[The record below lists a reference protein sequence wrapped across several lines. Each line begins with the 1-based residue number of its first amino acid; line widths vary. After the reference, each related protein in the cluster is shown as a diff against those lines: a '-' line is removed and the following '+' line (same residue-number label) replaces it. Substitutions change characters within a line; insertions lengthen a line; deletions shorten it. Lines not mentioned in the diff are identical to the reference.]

1 MRLVDIVIFPMTE
14 EYQEQVRRYF
24 LWLLSDNDD
33 SNDDTHD
40 MGVGM
45 CEHGMWVYP
54 MTMMVTHT
62 MRCSSS
68 VLYRD
73 VAPRRN

>member
-1 MRLVDIVIFPMTE
+1 MRLMDIVMICFDA
-14 EYQEQVRRYF
+14 R
-24 LWLLSDNDD
+24 LLADDVD

-40 MGVGM
+40 MGVAMG
-45 CEHGMWVYP
+45 EHVMQVYP

-68 VLYRD
+68 VL
-73 VAPRRN
+73 